1 MRTHIQKNCHYQEI
15 FFFFFF
21 FKWVAGLRKLRA
33 MTQTWVTKTSL
44 SDCLHVKSIKIKQC
58 LTGLPKTRSQ
68 NLVRKR
74 VLILKKIEHMRKNDE
89 VFAQLLWLWFT
100 YLFTVKIVQYI
111 LEERKY
117 GKDKDRLNVK
127 RVQARFDMHCKTGG
141 ED

>member
-1 MRTHIQKNCHYQEI
+1 
-15 FFFFFF
+15 
-21 FKWVAGLRKLRA
+21 
-33 MTQTWVTKTSL
+33 MTQTWVRKTSL
-44 SDCLHVKSIKIKQC
+44 SDYLHVKSIKIKQC
-58 LTGLPKTRSQ
+58 LSGLPKTRSQ